1 MAAVSMGVTAA
12 VAVGSK
18 NGIVKV
24 GRLVASGT
32 DVASG
37 VALAGSEGGVGL
49 PTESGKYEQ
58 AKLSKTKM
66 DIVSISLRWFVYI
79 FPREFV
85 LTKDS
90 AGKRH

>member
-1 MAAVSMGVTAA
+1 MEAVSIGVTAA
-12 VAVGSK
+12 VALGSK

-49 PTESGKYEQ
+49 PSESGKYEQ

-66 DIVSISLRWFVYI
+66 DIVSVSLRWFVYI
-79 FPREFV
+79 FPREF
-85 LTKDS
+85 L
-90 AGKRH
+90 